1 MPSLLSVSS
10 QRLHKD
16 VWPTFSFI
24 SYKRLKYIYIVDVGI
39 ADQKK
44 AQKQGRDGGKKQ
56 FNTQLHPTYLYTS
69 IITSASVVSPV
80 YSDLQLYGQQ
90 WQGPQH
96 NIINSEPESNSE
108 ATTSW
113 WGGGKK
119 WSHLSNTTARYLTKL
134 SANHIHFSTWR
145 GTTELNTFFA
155 LKYFWLKSYHSPS
168 WA

>member
-1 MPSLLSVSS
+1 MKYQLQYAFTAECFFSKAS
-10 QRLHKD
+10 QRCVTNFL
-16 VWPTFSFI
+16 I
-24 SYKRLKYIYIVDVGI
+24 YKLYKTKNIYIVDVGI

-113 WGGGKK
+113 
-119 WSHLSNTTARYLTKL
+119 
-134 SANHIHFSTWR
+134 
-145 GTTELNTFFA
+145 
-155 LKYFWLKSYHSPS
+155 
-168 WA
+168 